1 MHGIELPFV
10 FDHVDDMSFMT
21 GTGADRQILA
31 DQMSAAWVAF
41 ARTGNPSH
49 SRMPR
54 WPAFDPA
61 TRPTMMFDTDTRV
74 VNDPY
79 GDERRLLAD
88 LRFR

>member
-1 MHGIELPFV
+1 
-10 FDHVDDMSFMT
+10 
-21 GTGADRQILA
+21 
-31 DQMSAAWVAF
+31 MSAAWVAF

-61 TRPTMMFDTDTRV
+61 TRPTMRFDTDTRV
-74 VNDPY
+74 VNDPL
-79 GDERRLLAD
+79 GEERRLLAD